1 MSDNKRVKNL
11 SEFVERVHEFR
22 EEWKPECYKELWFR
36 GESSEYRDRETFLR
50 PELYRPRLDK
60 KLRKIDELLEVE
72 SDLYESF
79 QHSAVQLSTEKA
91 EDENWDWD
99 CYFLMQHH
107 GAPTRLL
114 DWSDG
119 ALIALHFA
127 VYSKINNESKH
138 DPIVYVL
145 DPDRLKVL
153 PKHGQISK
161 EWRKFVKNIRV
172 KIIRSWLGKMYI
184 CRETG
189 RSARKLEC
197 HFCQTICWYSNFHI

>member
-1 MSDNKRVKNL
+1 MARTLSTVALISCASRAINSNTKDIGMSDNKRVKNL

-91 EDENWDWD
+91 EDENWD
-99 CYFLMQHH
+99 
-107 GAPTRLL
+107 
-114 DWSDG
+114 
-119 ALIALHFA
+119 
-127 VYSKINNESKH
+127 
-138 DPIVYVL
+138 
-145 DPDRLKVL
+145 
-153 PKHGQISK
+153 
-161 EWRKFVKNIRV
+161 
-172 KIIRSWLGKMYI
+172 
-184 CRETG
+184 
-189 RSARKLEC
+189 
-197 HFCQTICWYSNFHI
+197 